1 MKLVFCGETDGL
13 LCGPDRSRGLFM
25 PYGQIRVYTH
35 RRAHTDTHTQG
46 LEDKGI
52 VYAEAELIFM
62 SCGLLF
68 MGKYTFKLQEM

>member
-1 MKLVFCGETDGL
+1 M
-13 LCGPDRSRGLFM
+13 
-25 PYGQIRVYTH
+25 
-35 RRAHTDTHTQG
+35 QG
-46 LEDKGI
+46 WEDKGI